1 MTHPW
6 FAPASHVDVLSGI
19 QVPALQPRR
28 RNIVYDL
35 KLRESIDLGDIPW
48 ECGAVVVRDLSGK
61 VVGILS
67 ERDVVRRIGRHGA
80 EAMGMQVRECMT
92 GDPYT
97 CTPEDSV
104 EDLMAMMTRKR
115 IRHLPVT
122 AGGRIIGVVSIGD
135 VAKRKIEEAEQ
146 EAAALKEYISS

>member
-1 MTHPW
+1 MKVEQILRSKGTEV
-6 FAPASHVDVLSGI
+6 FAVRPEDTIAEAVSVLNDK
-19 QVPALQPRR
+19 
-28 RNIVYDL
+28 NI
-35 KLRESIDLGDIPW
+35 
-48 ECGAVVVRDLSGK
+48 GAVVVRDLSGK

-135 VAKRKIEEAEQ
+135 VVKRKIEEAEQ